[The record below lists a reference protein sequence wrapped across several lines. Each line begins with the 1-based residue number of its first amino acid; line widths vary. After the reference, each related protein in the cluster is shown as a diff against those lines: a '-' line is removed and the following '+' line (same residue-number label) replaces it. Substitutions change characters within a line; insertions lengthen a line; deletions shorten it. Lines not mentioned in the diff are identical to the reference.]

1 MTVFIAVQCESG
13 AGNHYIES
21 VPNGRVD
28 VRCEHHQIVSQLS
41 YQNFRVSLWNAGTM
55 RGRSNE
61 VIELMSIHKV
71 DICSFQEVR
80 WRVASASLVEGKES
94 RYKMFLVGNDKAIL
108 LAQKWVE
115 AMFDVKCV
123 LYINMLIKLVVGKR
137 FILHK
142 LILMIGVKN
151 VS

>member
-1 MTVFIAVQCESG
+1 
-13 AGNHYIES
+13 
-21 VPNGRVD
+21 
-28 VRCEHHQIVSQLS
+28 
-41 YQNFRVSLWNAGTM
+41 
-55 RGRSNE
+55 
-61 VIELMSIHKV
+61 
-71 DICSFQEVR
+71 
-80 WRVASASLVEGKES
+80 
-94 RYKMFLVGNDKAIL
+94 MFLVGNDKAIL

>member
-1 MTVFIAVQCESG
+1 
-13 AGNHYIES
+13 
-21 VPNGRVD
+21 
-28 VRCEHHQIVSQLS
+28 
-41 YQNFRVSLWNAGTM
+41 M

-108 LAQKWVE
+108 LAEKWVE
-115 AMFDVKCV
+115 AVFDVKCV
-123 LYINMLIKLVVGKR
+123 SHIN
-137 FILHK
+137 IL
-142 LILMIGVKN
+142 L
-151 VS
+151 